1 MFKLVIDLNQLQA
14 AFYLQIR
21 QRNRHMAVLK
31 RDVGASGDVT
41 KTTFSLNKLSSLRIR
56 KTDKKKQTKD
66 VVTSWARSVHNF
78 AWS

>member
-41 KTTFSLNKLSSLRIR
+41 KTTFDGICRIEWLEHIIFV
-56 KTDKKKQTKD
+56 KKVKFHQNQLIFPRGHT
-66 VVTSWARSVHNF
+66 R
-78 AWS
+78 